1 MIPFLNLQALHA
13 PHHEA
18 YHLRL
23 QHILDQGQF
32 ILGEEVIRFEKS
44 FAEFCGAP
52 YAIGVGNGLDA
63 ITLTLRGYQQLR
75 KLQPGD
81 HVLVP
86 ANTFIASII
95 GIREAG
101 MVPVLVEPDPETYN
115 LSTKDLE
122 KYLSPKVRAIMVV
135 HLYGQL
141 APMEELIAFAEKHQ
155 LLLLEDA
162 AQGHGLPK
170 VGNHTQT
177 YSFYPGKNLGALGD
191 AGAVVTHDDDLY
203 TVLKQ
208 LRNYGSDQKYHNEL
222 PGVNSRLDPLQAAF
236 LSVRLPFVNPENEQR
251 RAIAKRYTAE
261 INHPLI
267 KTPSIADYN
276 RHVFHLY
283 VVRCA
288 QRDALQQYLFE
299 KGIETLIHYPIPPHK
314 QGAFPELHH
323 LQLPFTEQ
331 LHREVLS
338 LPMSPLL
345 TDEEVSY
352 IIQTLNAF

>member
-1 MIPFLNLQALHA
+1 
-13 PHHEA
+13 
-18 YHLRL
+18 
-23 QHILDQGQF
+23 
-32 ILGEEVIRFEKS
+32 
-44 FAEFCGAP
+44 
-52 YAIGVGNGLDA
+52 
-63 ITLTLRGYQQLR
+63 
-75 KLQPGD
+75 
-81 HVLVP
+81 
-86 ANTFIASII
+86 
-95 GIREAG
+95 
-101 MVPVLVEPDPETYN
+101 MVPVLVEPDPENYN
-115 LSTKDLE
+115 LSIKDLE
-122 KYLSPKVRAIMVV
+122 KYLSAKVKAIMVV

-141 APMEELIAFAEKHQ
+141 APMEDLIAFAEKNQ
-155 LLLLEDA
+155 LVLIEDA

-170 VGNHTQT
+170 VGSHTQT

-191 AGAVVTHDDDLY
+191 AGAVVMQDAELY
-203 TVLKQ
+203 QVIKQ

-236 LSVRLPFVNPENEQR
+236 LSVRLPFVNHENEQR
-251 RAIAKRYTAE
+251 RSIAKRYTDE
-261 INHPLI
+261 ITHPLI
-267 KTPSIADYN
+267 QIPSIAEYN

-299 KGIETLIHYPIPPHK
+299 KGIETLIHYPIPPHQ

-323 LQLPFTEQ
+323 LQLPITEQ

-345 TDEEVSY
+345 TNEEVTY